1 MCGDGLTWVEASD
14 GYVPAEA
21 VSAGVQS
28 NGEPLYVGRAN
39 ICGSLSTGKIL
50 PSHNCIYVPF
60 DGTEH
65 SISQYEV
72 LVSQQRCKQQ
82 M

>member
-1 MCGDGLTWVEASD
+1 MCGDGLAWVKASN
-14 GYVPAEA
+14 GYVPSEA

-28 NGEPLYVGRAN
+28 NGEPLYVGRARVS
-39 ICGSLSTGKIL
+39 GSLTIGKIL

-65 SISQYEV
+65 SISDYEV
-72 LVSQQRCKQQ
+72 LVSQQRCK
-82 M
+82 